1 LNSTFHPFPSSVEGI
16 SEHLITLSQTKFS
29 SEMYDK
35 IEALTKNQ
43 SEFLEE
49 ITKIVGRP
57 LELITIVDDFD
68 EISESFSLKICWV
81 FTLLTDF
88 FISNVLAMLFIA
100 YDKYGEDSMKRS
112 LCNRLTSQI
121 AYPLI
126 INNILCQPAWAWRI
140 YFGPIVST
148 AADMAVFIGKLKIK
162 IQLQLENFIA
172 FKFSVFIKTK

>member
-1 LNSTFHPFPSSVEGI
+1 MFALNSSFHPFPPSVEGI
-16 SEHLITLSQTKFS
+16 SEHLMSLSQSRFS
-29 SEMYDK
+29 SEMYGK
-35 IEALTKNQ
+35 IKALTNKE

-49 ITKIVGRP
+49 ITKIFERP
-57 LELITIVDDFD
+57 LEQIRILDDFE
-68 EISESFSLKICWV
+68 EISNSFSLQICWV

-88 FISNVLAMLFIA
+88 FISNVLAMLFIL

-140 YFGPIVST
+140 YFGPISSIT
-148 AADMAVFIGKLKIK
+148 ADLAVFIGKEVSI
-162 IQLQLENFIA
+162 
-172 FKFSVFIKTK
+172 S